1 MKKTHNFRL
10 IRDFLVKAFLKLIPF
25 FVPKLTRLVFD
36 VIFIYK
42 GKVDI
47 LSFRVLIPSS
57 NQASLREWKWNCPDM
72 SFPRLC

>member
-10 IRDFLVKAFLKLIPF
+10 IRDFLVKAFLKLILF
-25 FVPKLTRLVFD
+25 FVPKLTWLVFD

-57 NQASLREWKWNCPDM
+57 NQASLRE
-72 SFPRLC
+72 